1 MKKLLNLTNSG
12 LRLSDI
18 NFSSFSASKNWI
30 GFFEIESRGWLSG
43 VSLAIKL
50 FDNFFREYGDEVF
63 IVSALMCDDKAYKK
77 YKAISQVKPLY
88 DKFKDLGIL
97 QEQNEYFSL
106 ARDKEYPLPAMCI
119 RMDILKWDD
128 IKELAKFLMCYDYSI
143 NEWCFIIFPSLN
155 LAVYPHDSKGF
166 GCIGLNDE
174 IKYGINFLKFCEKNS
189 KAKVTIDKK
198 EVNLNKA
205 VFLLPKNNEELFSR
219 VQEVREIKRGTL
231 YADLNLIKFIALSGS
246 IKDLKISQLKQLL
259 REGLIYLDTGI
270 FFIKNLKRE
279 RIATTENI
287 LINSS
292 IYQGLSD
299 FEWSINQVEI
309 KNPNLKEDDFIKEC
323 LLFLKL
329 VKEKIENM
337 DIENSRFA
345 LCLDFYNI
353 DELSADFE
361 LYTLRD
367 NEKIVDFSEAKFN
380 QSSVYVIV

>member
-1 MKKLLNLTNSG
+1 M
-12 LRLSDI
+12 R
-18 NFSSFSASKNWI
+18 
-30 GFFEIESRGWLSG
+30 
-43 VSLAIKL
+43 
-50 FDNFFREYGDEVF
+50 
-63 IVSALMCDDKAYKK
+63 DDKVYKK

-143 NEWCFIIFPSLN
+143 NEWCFIVFPSLN

-231 YADLNLIKFIALSGS
+231 YADPNLIKFIALSGS

-299 FEWSINQVEI
+299 FEWSINEVEI